1 MKRTFIAIKVNASE
15 KITETFEILKE
26 DLNGESVR
34 WTDINKMHVTL
45 AFLGDTSE
53 DTIKEVSA
61 MLRQICDNFKPF
73 DFSISKLGIFKSLN
87 DPRVIWAGIENSEKL
102 SGLFSL
108 IKSGLDLHN
117 VVIEERA
124 FKPHLTL
131 GRIKW
136 IKNKP
141 VLEDLLKRYSDY
153 KFQDVNVTEV
163 IYYESVL
170 QSTGSI
176 YIPIK
181 TFRLS

>member
-1 MKRTFIAIKVNASE
+1 M
-15 KITETFEILKE
+15 
-26 DLNGESVR
+26 
-34 WTDINKMHVTL
+34 
-45 AFLGDTSE
+45 
-53 DTIKEVSA
+53 
-61 MLRQICDNFKPF
+61 
-73 DFSISKLGIFKSLN
+73 
-87 DPRVIWAGIENSEKL
+87 
-102 SGLFSL
+102 
-108 IKSGLDLHN
+108 
-117 VVIEERA
+117 VIEERA